1 MRKQAA
7 TTIAQVPGVR
17 LAPFN
22 KPIALE
28 IALLCSGCKLNVLS
42 NLEQAVLSRLLRAVR
57 LALSSLMTVCHSF

>member
-28 IALLCSGCKLNVLS
+28 IALLCSARKLNGQQVLF
-42 NLEQAVLSRLLRAVR
+42 RLLRAVR
-57 LALSSLMTVCHSF
+57 LALSSLMTVCHSFLTPN